1 MALWCSGRRRAIEG
15 EVGAGH
21 DIFRVLVL
29 CAFARVL
36 VCVCVRVVNDEPVLM
51 NRRSR
56 AYDELFGSGRAGLQ
70 LAKER
75 ALRGEVRWCTH
86 WRLLRGRCRHTRTRL
101 QQNPTHCSYA
111 SLPSDRFVGG
121 CFWVSSR
128 DIATQRKMT
137 VHPPA
142 RPPIPRRFP
151 NSGALLS
158 TRSAMRILGCCAST

>member
-1 MALWCSGRRRAIEG
+1 MKEKLEHAMISSVCLCCVLLRVCWCA
-15 EVGAGH
+15 
-21 DIFRVLVL
+21 
-29 CAFARVL
+29 
-36 VCVCVRVVNDEPVLM
+36 CVRVVNDERVLM

-75 ALRGEVRWCTH
+75 ALRGEVRCDTQ
-86 WRLLRGRCRHTRTRL
+86 WRLLRDRCRHTCTRL
-101 QQNPTHCSYA
+101 QQNPTHYSYA
-111 SLPSDRFVGG
+111 SLPSGRFVGG
-121 CFWVSSR
+121 CFWVSSQ
-128 DIATQRKMT
+128 DITTQRKMT
-137 VHPPA
+137 LHPPA